1 MASRSWTTAS
11 ICFPASEGA
20 LVAEVTLLRRF
31 RRYCDELGL
40 SGGVGSAF
48 ASSLVCHPSDRRR
61 LGRRCSCSTRWATI
75 TPAPQSLYTCVS
87 SDYRIRTLRRVLD
100 ATVKDALSFGRG
112 DIVKRQV
119 DYTWRLAELM
129 AAHGMHNSTE
139 LIPRLAER
147 GIQLSR
153 PQVYRVVHQR
163 PERISLQLLAALC
176 DIFGLRRRGPH
187 HRHRHRC
194 APQNRIRRPRGP
206 QPPNVVELNKSVRPR
221 RARVIRDD
229 D

>member
-1 MASRSWTTAS
+1 M
-11 ICFPASEGA
+11 
-20 LVAEVTLLRRF
+20 
-31 RRYCDELGL
+31 
-40 SGGVGSAF
+40 
-48 ASSLVCHPSDRRR
+48 
-61 LGRRCSCSTRWATI
+61 
-75 TPAPQSLYTCVS
+75 
-87 SDYRIRTLRRVLD
+87 
-100 ATVKDALSFGRG
+100 
-112 DIVKRQV
+112 KRQV

-163 PERISLQLLAALC
+163 PERISVQLLAALC
-176 DIFGLRRRGPH
+176 DIFGCGVEDLITVTATDVRRKTASATARTQS
-187 HRHRHRC
+187 
-194 APQNRIRRPRGP
+194 AQ
-206 QPPNVVELNKSVRPR
+206 NVVELNKSVRPR

>member
-1 MASRSWTTAS
+1 
-11 ICFPASEGA
+11 
-20 LVAEVTLLRRF
+20 
-31 RRYCDELGL
+31 
-40 SGGVGSAF
+40 
-48 ASSLVCHPSDRRR
+48 
-61 LGRRCSCSTRWATI
+61 
-75 TPAPQSLYTCVS
+75 
-87 SDYRIRTLRRVLD
+87 
-100 ATVKDALSFGRG
+100 
-112 DIVKRQV
+112 VKRQV

-163 PERISLQLLAALC
+163 PERISVQLLAALC
-176 DIFGLRRRGPH
+176 DIFGCGVEDLITVTATDVRRKTASATARTQS
-187 HRHRHRC
+187 
-194 APQNRIRRPRGP
+194 AQ
-206 QPPNVVELNKSVRPR
+206 NVVELNKSVRPR